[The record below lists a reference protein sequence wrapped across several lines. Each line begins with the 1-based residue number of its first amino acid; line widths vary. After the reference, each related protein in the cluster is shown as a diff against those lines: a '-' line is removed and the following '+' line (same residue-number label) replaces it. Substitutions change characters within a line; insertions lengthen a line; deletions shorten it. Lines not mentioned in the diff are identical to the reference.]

1 MAPSTT
7 LGLEQELRELS
18 GRIADIDRDAAAKHE
33 AAEKVVAEYREKGVN
48 PLLDTDAFGIVD
60 AAYKEADTLKDEAN
74 NLRERAQSVAERLG
88 RTPEKEAKRREQRME
103 AAVDVLMATPEYR
116 RLAETGSF
124 TSAGARIELPGVE
137 VASREAVIRAFK
149 TGGSLFAA
157 TAVVGDMIDE
167 DQRRFPPIA
176 IPVRQVRIPDLIT
189 MSTTDSDLVKFVRE
203 TVRTDA
209 AAETALG
216 TAYSEADYE
225 YTEDEAAVKDIGHFT
240 PAHRSNLADRGQ
252 VQALLEGRL
261 QNGVE
266 RRFESQIVSGDGT
279 GQNLE
284 GILHN
289 SDVAAITRDTTNESR
304 LDFLHRAITAV
315 RLSLFDEPDAIGL
328 HPSDYH
334 DCVVEKASTAGTY
347 QLGGAGIQDIRTI
360 WGFPVAVTSV
370 FPEGTGLVGNYRE
383 GAVAWVRS
391 GVSVR
396 ASDSH
401 SDFFTRR
408 MVALLAEMRVAFA
421 VWQTQAWCIAE
432 AM

>member
-1 MAPSTT
+1 MAAATT

-18 GRIADIDRDAAAKHE
+18 SRITEIDAEASVKTE
-33 AAEKVVAEYREKGVN
+33 AAEKIVAEYREKGVN
-48 PLLDTDAFGIVD
+48 PLLDKDAFAAVD
-60 AAYKEADTLKDEAN
+60 AAYKEADTLKDDSNE
-74 NLRERAQSVAERLG
+74 LRERAQIVMERLG
-88 RTPEKEAKRREQRME
+88 RSPEKKAKRERRIE
-103 AAVDVLMATPEYR
+103 AAVDVLMQTPEYR

-137 VASREAVIRAFK
+137 IASREQIIRAFK
-149 TGGSLFAA
+149 YGGNLFAA
-157 TAVVGDMIDE
+157 TADVGDMIDE
-167 DQRRFPPIA
+167 DQRRFPPIP

-203 TVRTDA
+203 TTRTDA

-216 TAYSEADYE
+216 TAYSEATYA

-261 QNGVE
+261 QNGVQ
-266 RRFESQIVSGDGT
+266 RRFESQVVSGDGT
-279 GQNLE
+279 GQNLL
-284 GILHN
+284 GILEN
-289 SDVAAITRDTTNESR
+289 TDVPSITRDTTNESR

-315 RLSLFDEPDAIGL
+315 RLTLFDEPDAIGL

-334 DCVVEKASTAGTY
+334 DCVTEKASTAGTY
-347 QLGGAGIQDIRTI
+347 QLGGAGLQDVRSI

-383 GAVAWVRS
+383 GAVAWVRA

-401 SDFFTRR
+401 SDFFTKR

-432 AM
+432 AL